1 MQNVLDQTGGL
12 IFLFLFGAVM
22 IALTAW
28 VGRGRRR
35 DNAEFL
41 LASRSIGVLPGA
53 MSIAASWIWAP
64 ALFIA
69 SQKAYEQGIAGLFW
83 FTFPN
88 VMALVVFAPLA
99 LRIRERFPSGYT
111 LPQFMGSRHG
121 RSVHVLYLIQFL
133 AADLLVCR
141 PDPGWFGAD
150 WNDDRVA
157 ISFGCNHLGRNCAP
171 LFSNGRHPSIP
182 DHRFL
187 ADGVDPDDL
196 GDCGFMGRRTS
207 WRFIRRS

>member
-1 MQNVLDQTGGL
+1 
-12 IFLFLFGAVM
+12 
-22 IALTAW
+22 
-28 VGRGRRR
+28 
-35 DNAEFL
+35 
-41 LASRSIGVLPGA
+41 

-121 RSVHVLYLIQFL
+121 RSVHVLYLIQFFGLQICSFAVQIL
-133 AADLLVCR
+133 AGSALIGTMTGLPFLLVATILVGTALLYSVMGGIRASLTTDFLQMTLILTISAIAVSWVVVRAGGLSAVVEGLGGLGTCLVWRDDAER
-141 PDPGWFGAD
+141 PT
-150 WNDDRVA
+150 N
-157 ISFGCNHLGRNCAP
+157 S
-171 LFSNGRHPSIP
+171 
-182 DHRFL
+182 
-187 ADGVDPDDL
+187 
-196 GDCGFMGRRTS
+196 
-207 WRFIRRS
+207 